1 MKKLSVIAIVFLLIF
16 ESCKKEDSEGNYHVS
31 FTVDGVNKTYTG
43 YVLAHTDTSAGYTTL
58 TILGANSA
66 TSFDNNLGIYLDN
79 YPGGMNITPG
89 QYEDNFTDF
98 TLLTTYTN
106 NGVSYEAG
114 QTMADNAVAYN
125 VTIPNHFKLNIISMD
140 NNTIKGTFSG
150 DYFQDGDVQSGTRLN
165 ITNGDFYVKF
175 Q

>member
-1 MKKLSVIAIVFLLIF
+1 MKKLSVITILFLLIF
-16 ESCKKEDSEGNYHVS
+16 ESCKKDDSEGNYHVS

-43 YVLAHTDTSAGYTTL
+43 HVLAHTDTTAGYTTL
-58 TILGANSA
+58 TILGATSSF
-66 TSFDNNLGIYLDN
+66 SFDDYLGIYLDN
-79 YPGGMNITPG
+79 YPGGVNITPG
-89 QYEDNFTDF
+89 QYEDNFTNF

-106 NGVSYEAG
+106 NSMEYEAG

-125 VTIPNHFKLNIISMD
+125 VTIAHHFKLNIISMD